1 MTLQR
6 ILVVDDESLA
16 REYLSEAVTNLG
28 YTAIPADGAEAAL
41 HAIEQEQPDV
51 VMTDMRMPGM
61 DGVELTRRIQERFPD
76 MPVLLCTAHATIES
90 AVTAMKFGARDVL
103 MKPISMDAIE
113 FSLKRIERETRLV
126 AENLYLRDEAR
137 GADPDTIVA
146 ESVQMSELLKA
157 SSRVARTKG
166 TILITGA
173 SGTGKERVAHFIHAA
188 SERSEKPF
196 IRVNCAA
203 LSEQL
208 LDSELFGHERGAF
221 TGADRQRLGRFELAD
236 GGTLLLDEVGEISP
250 AMQAKLLRVLQEDEF
265 ERVGGQKTLKVDVR
279 VIASTNR
286 DLASEV
292 AAGNFRED
300 LYYRLHV
307 LPLHIAALK
316 DRTDDIMPLARRF
329 AAYYSRLNG
338 VQTPTISECAT
349 SRLESWGWPGNVRE
363 LENVIQRAVILGSE
377 EAGHPSITAQDL
389 VFGPEAA
396 GSGADGEQINSNELD
411 MDHPAF
417 KEAIANEQ
425 MADVERIAILSTLE
439 RTGGNKTEAARRL
452 GLTARTLSNKMKI
465 WRHAGLVS

>member
-16 REYLSEAVTNLG
+16 REYLAEAVGSLG
-28 YTAIPADGAEAAL
+28 YTAISAPDAASAL
-41 HAIEQEQPDV
+41 NIVEREQPDV
-51 VMTDMRMPGM
+51 VMTDLRMPDM
-61 DGVELTRRIQERFPD
+61 DGVELTRRIHERWPD
-76 MPVLLCTAHATIES
+76 LPVLLCTAHATIES
-90 AVTAMKFGARDVL
+90 AVEAMKHGARDVL
-103 MKPISMDAIE
+103 MKPVSIDAVE
-113 FSLKRIERETRLV
+113 FSLRRVERETRLE
-126 AENLYLRDEAR
+126 AENQYLRSEAR
-137 GADPDTIVA
+137 GASPDSIVA
-146 ESVQMSELLKA
+146 ESHSMVELLKA
-157 SSRVARTKG
+157 SARVARTKG
-166 TILITGA
+166 TILITGS

-188 SERSEKPF
+188 SERSDMPF

-208 LDSELFGHERGAF
+208 LESELFGHERGAF

-286 DLASEV
+286 DLAQEV

-307 LPLHIAALK
+307 LPLHISALK
-316 DRTDDIMPLARRF
+316 NRREDILPLAERF
-329 AAYYSRLNG
+329 CEMYANENG
-338 VQTPTISECAT
+338 LPVPTITPAAAEQLVT
-349 SRLESWGWPGNVRE
+349 WRWPGNVRE
-363 LENVIQRAVILGSE
+363 LENVIQRSVILSSRENGPHE
-377 EAGHPSITAQDL
+377 IDATDL
-389 VFGPEAA
+389 MFGPEASPDA
-396 GSGADGEQINSNELD
+396 SGQSLAANDLD
-411 MDHPAF
+411 LDHPAF
-417 KEAIANEQ
+417 QEAIANRS
-425 MADVERIAILSTLE
+425 MADVERVAILSTLE

-465 WRHAGLVS
+465 WRHAGLVG

>member
-6 ILVVDDESLA
+6 ILVVDDESLG
-16 REYLSEAVTNLG
+16 REYLSEAVTSLG
-28 YTAIPADGAEAAL
+28 YSALTASGAESAL
-41 HAIEQEQPDV
+41 RLVEAEQPDV
-51 VMTDMRMPGM
+51 VVTDLRMPEM
-61 DGVELTRRIQERFPD
+61 DGVELTRRISERWPD
-76 MPVLLCTAHATIES
+76 LPVVMCTAHATVES
-90 AVTAMKFGARDVL
+90 AIAAMKHGARDVL
-103 MKPISMDAIE
+103 MKPVSIDAIE
-113 FSLKRIERETRLV
+113 FTLRRLERETRLQ
-126 AENLYLRDEAR
+126 AENQYLRSEALG
-137 GADPDTIVA
+137 GAPESIVA
-146 ESVQMSELLKA
+146 ESDAMVDLLSA
-157 SSRVARTKG
+157 AARVARTKG

-173 SGTGKERVAHFIHAA
+173 SGTGKERVAHFVHAA
-188 SERSEKPF
+188 SERADKPF

-208 LDSELFGHERGAF
+208 LESELFGHERGAF

-265 ERVGGQKTLKVDVR
+265 ERVGGQKTLSVDVR
-279 VIASTNR
+279 IIASTNR
-286 DLASEV
+286 DLAAEV

-316 DRTDDIMPLARRF
+316 DRTADILPLATRF
-329 AAYYSRLNG
+329 AQTYAAQNGLPTPAITDDAADRL
-338 VQTPTISECAT
+338 QRWS
-349 SRLESWGWPGNVRE
+349 WPGNVRE
-363 LENVIQRAVILGSE
+363 LENVVQRAVILGATQGGASTIDT
-377 EAGHPSITAQDL
+377 SDL
-389 VFGPEAA
+389 VFGPQPGGGAEAIDP
-396 GSGADGEQINSNELD
+396 GELD

-417 KEAIANEQ
+417 QEAIANRS
-425 MADVERIAILSTLE
+425 MADVERVAILSTLA